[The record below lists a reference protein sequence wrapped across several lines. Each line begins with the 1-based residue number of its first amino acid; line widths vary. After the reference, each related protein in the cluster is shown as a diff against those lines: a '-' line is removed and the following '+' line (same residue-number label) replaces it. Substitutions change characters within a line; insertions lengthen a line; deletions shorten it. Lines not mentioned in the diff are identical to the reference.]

1 MKIKAKFDHL
11 SFPSKLNLVI
21 FDAPH
26 RRMHV
31 RTIQQYRQALQ
42 LACRLAGM
50 RIPVEEPIDLEVT
63 FINPSSPDLGNIYL
77 ALEQAMDGTTLK
89 GSGPGIVLDDGLIS
103 KVTMMKLFINQK
115 KK

>member
-1 MKIKAKFDHL
+1 MKIKAKLDVTV
-11 SFPSKLNLVI
+11 FPYRLDLVV

-31 RTIQQYRQALQ
+31 RTIQQYRHDLQ
-42 LACRLAGM
+42 VACGVS
-50 RIPVEEPIDLEVT
+50 RIGIPIEDPIDLKVT
-63 FINPSSPDLGNIYL
+63 FINPSSPDLGNLYL
-77 ALEQAMDGTTLK
+77 AIEQAMDGTTLK
-89 GSGPGIVLDDGLIS
+89 GSGPGIVVDDGLIS